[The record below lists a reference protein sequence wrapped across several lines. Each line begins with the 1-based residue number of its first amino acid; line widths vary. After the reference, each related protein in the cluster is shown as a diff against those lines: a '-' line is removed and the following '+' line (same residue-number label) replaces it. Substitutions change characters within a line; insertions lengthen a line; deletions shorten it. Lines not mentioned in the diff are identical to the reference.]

1 MATVVVGFVPK
12 PEGEAA
18 VRAAITR
25 VQEQGG
31 RLVVV
36 TALRQG
42 ETDAEWIAKT
52 RDELAAARGWLDAAR
67 VDYSVHE
74 SEIDAEIDAADDLV
88 HVAREERADLIVI
101 GIRRRTATGKLI
113 LGSQAQRILLDA
125 PCPVL
130 VVKPASSAV

>member
-12 PEGEAA
+12 QEGEAA
-18 VRAAITR
+18 LLAAITEVR
-25 VQEQGG
+25 ERSG

-36 TALRQG
+36 TALRQD
-42 ETDAEWIAKT
+42 ETDREWIAKT
-52 RDELAAARGWLDAAR
+52 HSELAAARERLDAAGI
-67 VDYSVHE
+67 DYVVRE

-88 HVAREERADLIVI
+88 QVARDEDAALIVI

-130 VVKPASSAV
+130 VVKPE

>member
-12 PEGEAA
+12 QEGEAA
-18 VRAAITR
+18 LLAAIGEVR
-25 VQEQGG
+25 ERGG

-36 TALRQG
+36 TALRQD
-42 ETDAEWIAKT
+42 ETDSEWIAKT
-52 RDELAAARGWLDAAR
+52 QAELASARERLDASGIEY
-67 VDYSVHE
+67 VIHE
-74 SEIDAEIDAADDLV
+74 SQTDAEIDAADDLTQ
-88 HVAREERADLIVI
+88 VARDQDADLVVI

-130 VVKPASSAV
+130 VVKPE

>member
-18 VRAAITR
+18 LTAAIAR
-25 VQEQGG
+25 VQERGG
-31 RLVVV
+31 RLVV
-36 TALRQG
+36 ANIQRHG
-42 ETDAEWIAKT
+42 EVDPEWIERT
-52 RDELAAARGWLDAAR
+52 RSELAAAQAR
-67 VDYSVHE
+67 LEQAGIEHTVHHGE
-74 SEIDAEIDAADDLV
+74 ADAEADAADDLV
-88 HVAREERADLIVI
+88 QVARDEGAELIVI

-130 VVKPASSAV
+130 VVKP

>member
-18 VRAAITR
+18 LLAAIAE
-25 VQEQGG
+25 VQHRGG
-31 RLVVV
+31 RLVVAN
-36 TALRQG
+36 THRHG
-42 ETDAEWIAKT
+42 EADPEWLAKT
-52 RDELAAARGWLDAAR
+52 QAELASARERLDAAGI
-67 VDYSVHE
+67 DYTVRE
-74 SEIDAEIDAADDLV
+74 SETDEELDAADDLV
-88 HVAREERADLIVI
+88 QVARDEQAALIVI

-130 VVKPASSAV
+130 AVKPE

>member
-18 VRAAITR
+18 LLAAIEEVR
-25 VQEQGG
+25 EHDG

-36 TALRQG
+36 TALRQD
-42 ETDAEWIAKT
+42 ETDGEWIAKT
-52 RDELAAARGWLDAAR
+52 QAELAAARERLDAAGI
-67 VDYSVHE
+67 DYVVHE
-74 SEIDAEIDAADDLV
+74 SQIDAEIDAADDLTQ
-88 HVAREERADLIVI
+88 VARDEEAALIVI

-130 VVKPASSAV
+130 VVKPE

>member
-12 PEGEAA
+12 QEGEAA
-18 VRAAITR
+18 LLAAIDEAR
-25 VQEQGG
+25 RLGG
-31 RLVVV
+31 RLIVV

-42 ETDAEWIAKT
+42 ETDTEWIAKT
-52 RDELAAARGWLDAAR
+52 QAELAAARERLDAAGI
-67 VDYSVHE
+67 DYVVHE
-74 SEIDAEIDAADDLV
+74 SETDAEIDAADDLTQ
-88 HVAREERADLIVI
+88 VARDEDADLVVI

-130 VVKPASSAV
+130 VVKPE

>member
-1 MATVVVGFVPK
+1 MASVVVGFVPK

-18 VRAAITR
+18 LQAAIA
-25 VQEQGG
+25 EAEENGH

-36 TALRQG
+36 SSLRSAESDQ
-42 ETDAEWIAKT
+42 EWIAKT
-52 RDELAAARGWLDAAR
+52 HAELAAARARLDAAG
-67 VDYSVHE
+67 VDYVIHE

-88 HVAREERADLIVI
+88 QVARDEDAELVVI
-101 GIRRRTATGKLI
+101 GIRRRSATGKLI

-130 VVKPASSAV
+130 VVKPT

>member
-18 VRAAITR
+18 LLAAIEEVR
-25 VQEQGG
+25 EHDG

-36 TALRQG
+36 TALRQD
-42 ETDAEWIAKT
+42 ETDGEWIAKT
-52 RDELAAARGWLDAAR
+52 QAELAAARERLDAAGI
-67 VDYSVHE
+67 DYVVHE
-74 SEIDAEIDAADDLV
+74 SQIDAEIDAAEDLTQ
-88 HVAREERADLIVI
+88 VARDEEAALIVI

-130 VVKPASSAV
+130 VVKPE

>member
-12 PEGEAA
+12 QEGEAA
-18 VRAAITR
+18 LRAAIDEVGR
-25 VQEQGG
+25 LGG

-36 TALRQG
+36 TALRQD
-42 ETDAEWIAKT
+42 ETDSDWIAKT
-52 RDELAAARGWLDAAR
+52 QSELAAARERLDAAG
-67 VDYSVHE
+67 VDYVVHE
-74 SEIDAEIDAADDLV
+74 SETDAEIDAADDLTQ
-88 HVAREERADLIVI
+88 VARDEDADLVVI

-130 VVKPASSAV
+130 VVKPE